1 MQLMKT
7 LTDCQRLLRRG
18 AALLMLL
25 AAAAPAFAQTP
36 QIPDFVYQ
44 GRLDQNGAPANGNF
58 DLSFALFDAA
68 TNGNQIGSTIN
79 QPAYPVVNGLFSV
92 SLSFPGAFTGS
103 QRYLQVSIGG
113 TPLLPRQA
121 VTTAPVAQ
129 FSLSGSISGPAG
141 GSLTGTYPNP
151 TLANGSV
158 GTNQLQSFSVT
169 NSKLDSGVVTNSK
182 IADNAITASKISTGA
197 VGATELANGA
207 VGTTQLA
214 SDSVTRGKIAGGY
227 SNGAAA
233 FTVGANDCND
243 YNLSIPGAQAGD
255 LVIFNL
261 QAGAT
266 LPPNMLVQ
274 PLKVPSADTVA
285 VRVCNFGSTTQ
296 STGTVAIYVLT
307 MR

>member
-1 MQLMKT
+1 MKT
-7 LTDCQRLLRRG
+7 ITDFQRLLCRG
-18 AALLMLL
+18 AVLLTLL
-25 AAAAPAFAQTP
+25 AATAPALAQTP

-58 DLSFALFDAA
+58 DLSFALFDDPTA
-68 TNGNQIGSTIN
+68 GSQVGSTIN

-121 VTTAPVAQ
+121 VATAPVSQ
-129 FSLSGSISGPAG
+129 FSLSGSIGGPAG

-151 TLANGSV
+151 TLATGSV
-158 GTNQLQSFSVT
+158 GNTQLASLSVS
-169 NSKLDSGVVTNSK
+169 NSKLAADSVSSSK
-182 IADNAITASKISTGA
+182 IATGA
-197 VGATELANGA
+197 VLSDAIATGAVDADEIASGA
-207 VGTTQLA
+207 VGTAELA
-214 SDSVTRGKIAGGY
+214 NDSVTRGKIAGGY
-227 SNGAAA
+227 SNGAVA

-255 LVIFNL
+255 LAIFNL

-274 PLKVPSADTVA
+274 PLKVPSAGVVA

-296 STGTVAIYVLT
+296 ATGDMAIYVLT